1 VYADKAFAVCR
12 LTPYSPMLPDEAYV
26 GGEDGDGGG
35 GAGTRGG
42 EPDRGGGEHSHRQ
55 SL

>member
-1 VYADKAFAVCR
+1 M
-12 LTPYSPMLPDEAYV
+12 LTYTYSPTFPDEAYV
-26 GGEDGDGGG
+26 GGEDGYRGG